1 MKKTRAVAI
10 TLFLCTLLSP
20 FSPLVLAAEGEAHDA
35 AAIVVTAARYRE
47 GISSVPSKVTVITE
61 EEIRNSPA
69 RNIPDLLRGVAA
81 IHVNDIAGNN
91 RHFTV
96 DLRGFGE
103 TAALNTLVLV
113 NGRKVNQADLSGTDW
128 TLIPLERVRRIEILH
143 GGAGSVLYGD
153 NATGGVIHIITREA
167 GPTEAGISVEA
178 GSYDTFK
185 AVAWAGGSLENLAA
199 SVAMKYLTS
208 DGYRDNS
215 GNEATDVDVDFSF
228 TPSDS
233 LVLTLGG
240 RYHRDDAGLPGA
252 IKESDFAA
260 GVTRRETVHPDDFV
274 EVEDYDAT
282 AGAEYLFADDSVF
295 KLDLTWRR
303 RDALSFASYVGGE
316 FTGDTAIDTVIVSPQ
331 FVLHHAPRGMNN
343 TLTLGFDYHRDSEDI
358 TNASTF
364 FGAVTGGTFELAKDN
379 YGIYVQDEL
388 EVRPG
393 LYLSGGYRYD
403 WADFSFAPGT
413 PDGTS
418 MDENLFMAGANYTYA
433 GRSYAYLGYSRSF
446 RYPVLDEIF
455 NFFNSTITTD
465 LVSQTTDNFE
475 VGLRHYVGEKGY
487 LHLNLFA
494 SSTQDEI
501 YFNPATFTNENLDG
515 DARRRGVEISF
526 DARPLTWLGLNGS
539 YARMVSDIDG
549 GTFDGN
555 DVPNVPD
562 YKAVLRALFFAGRG
576 ITAVAEGIC
585 VGERLF
591 VGDFSNGFENQESFS
606 VLNLK
611 LEYEWKHLVAHLA
624 VNNATGEEYSEY
636 GALGGFPVERAFFP
650 SPERNVSAGVA
661 LAW

>member
-1 MKKTRAVAI
+1 MKKTRTAFVA
-10 TLFLCTLLSP
+10 LFLFALSSP
-20 FSPLVLAAEGEAHDA
+20 FPPPTPAAGEETHDA

-61 EEIRNSPA
+61 DEIRNSPA

-103 TAALNTLVLV
+103 SAALNTLVLV

-128 TLIPLERVRRIEILH
+128 TLIPLERVQRIEILH

-178 GSYDTFK
+178 GSYNTFK
-185 AVAWAGGSLENLAA
+185 TVAWAGGSLEKLSASAA
-199 SVAMKYLTS
+199 VKYLTS

-215 GNEATDVDVDFSF
+215 GNEATDVDLDLSY

-252 IKESDFAA
+252 IKESDFAG

-282 AGAEYLFADDSVF
+282 VGAEYLFAGDSLF
-295 KLDLTWRR
+295 KVDLTWRR

-331 FVLHHAPRGMNN
+331 FVFHSAVQEMNN

-358 TNASTF
+358 TNESTF
-364 FGAVTGGTFELAKDN
+364 FGAVTGGVFELEKNN
-379 YGIYVQDEL
+379 YGLYVQDEL
-388 EVRPG
+388 ELRPG

-403 WADFSFAPGT
+403 WADFSFTPST
-413 PDGTS
+413 PDGST
-418 MDENLFMAGANYTYA
+418 MDENLFMAGANYTYS
-433 GRSYAYLGYSRSF
+433 GKSYAYLGYSRSF

-455 NFFNSTITTD
+455 NFFNSTLTTD
-465 LVSQTTDNFE
+465 LVSQTTDNLEIGF
-475 VGLRHYVGEKGY
+475 RHYVGEKGY
-487 LHLNLFA
+487 VHLNLFA
-494 SSTQDEI
+494 SSTEDEI

-539 YARMVSDIDG
+539 YARMISDIDG

-562 YKAVLRALFFAGRG
+562 HKAVLRALFFAGHG
-576 ITAVAEGIC
+576 ITAVAEGIY

-591 VGDFSNGFENQESFS
+591 VGDFPNGFENQESFS

-611 LEYEWKHLVAHLA
+611 LEYEWRNLVAHVT
-624 VNNATGEEYSEY
+624 VNNATDEEYSEY
-636 GALGGFPVERAFFP
+636 GALGGFPVERGFFP
-650 SPERNVSAGVA
+650 SPERNFSAGIAVA
-661 LAW
+661 W